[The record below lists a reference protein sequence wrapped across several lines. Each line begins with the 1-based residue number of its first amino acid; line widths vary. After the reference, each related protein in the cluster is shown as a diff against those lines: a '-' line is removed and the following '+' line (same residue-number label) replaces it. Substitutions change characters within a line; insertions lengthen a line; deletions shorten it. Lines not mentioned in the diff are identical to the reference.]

1 MTLKTTMDNSGNND
15 SWPANRQTIVMPNGQ
30 RQRVHSF
37 AFAAAA
43 AAAADAV
50 AVAIAVADIALSI
63 LEQFWQSSCNRQQLL
78 RIGQQQQ
85 PRGLRSNPEEL
96 HEKSPR
102 DPAWQRCK

>member
-1 MTLKTTMDNSGNND
+1 MDNSGNND

-43 AAAADAV
+43 AAADAV

-63 LEQFWQSSCNRQQLL
+63 LEQFWQSS
-78 RIGQQQQ
+78 
-85 PRGLRSNPEEL
+85 
-96 HEKSPR
+96 
-102 DPAWQRCK
+102 